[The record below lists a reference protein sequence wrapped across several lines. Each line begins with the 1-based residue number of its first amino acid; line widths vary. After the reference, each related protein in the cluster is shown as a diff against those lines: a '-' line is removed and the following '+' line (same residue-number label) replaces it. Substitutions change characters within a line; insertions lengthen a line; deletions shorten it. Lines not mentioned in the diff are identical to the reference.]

1 MYMLM
6 FSYARLGTPWQSG
19 ADFRVYLGPMTI
31 PSGHEDNIISSK
43 RENPSEGSQAP
54 PRSSP
59 PTSDAQQAPGGAMVA
74 GQPTGSLRFLARPP
88 APQHVCRRTAA
99 GHRAA
104 RPEALRGGERAAPR
118 RRVRRARPATEK
130 APRGG
135 RAPPLSGSC
144 AALSRPP
151 PPALSGSHGVLP
163 PAESAARAIGL
174 QTRAREEADARAARE
189 IKRRAARRFTSALS
203 LISRRAL
210 PAS

>member
-1 MYMLM
+1 MLM

-19 ADFRVYLGPMTI
+19 ADFRVYLGPTTMS
-31 PSGHEDNIISSK
+31 SGHEDNIISSK

-59 PTSDAQQAPGGAMVA
+59 PTSDAQQAPGA
-74 GQPTGSLRFLARPP
+74 QWLPDNPLAACASWRAIPRHSMSAAAPP
-88 APQHVCRRTAA
+88 QATALLDPKPS
-99 GHRAA
+99 AA
-104 RPEALRGGERAAPR
+104 ASAPR
-118 RRVRRARPATEK
+118 RGAGCVAR
-130 APRGG
+130 APRRKKPHAGAEPHRSAAPVRHS
-135 RAPPLSGSC
+135 RA
-144 AALSRPP
+144 P